1 MNAIFAVAVGGAIG
15 ATGRYLFNLQMLRLL
30 GPNFPWGTFGVNVIG
45 SFIMGLVAGL
55 FALRFDVSP
64 EMRSFITTGI
74 LGGFTTFSAFSLDTG
89 TLFLRSPSLAALYLG
104 LTLAGGL
111 GAFAAAFAL
120 GRLLGRALG

>member
-1 MNAIFAVAVGGAIG
+1 MNSIFAVAVGGAIG

-55 FALRFDVSP
+55 FALRLDLSP

-74 LGGFTTFSAFSLDTG
+74 LGGFTTFSAFSLDAANMIERAQHALAAAYIGGSVALGITG
-89 TLFLRSPSLAALYLG
+89 LFLG
-104 LTLAGGL
+104 LWIARVTFPA
-111 GAFAAAFAL
+111 
-120 GRLLGRALG
+120 

>member
-1 MNAIFAVAVGGAIG
+1 MNSIFAVAVGGAIG

-55 FALRFDVSP
+55 FALRLDLSP

-74 LGGFTTFSAFSLDTG
+74 LGGFTTFSAFSLDAANMMERG
-89 TLFLRSPSLAALYLG
+89 QHAIAAAYIGGSVALGIAGLFLG
-104 LTLAGGL
+104 LWIARVTFPA
-111 GAFAAAFAL
+111 
-120 GRLLGRALG
+120 

>member
-74 LGGFTTFSAFSLDTG
+74 LGGFTTFSAFSLDAANMIERGQTG
-89 TLFLRSPSLAALYLG
+89 LAALYIGGSVVLG
-104 LTLAGGL
+104 LAGLFFGL
-111 GAFAAAFAL
+111 WIA
-120 GRLLGRALG
+120 RAMFPA